1 MEPTTHTAA
10 SSVSSQL
17 ASSALPA
24 SPNELS
30 DAELLT
36 VTRRLVGRSNQLL
49 ASLLA
54 HLGEVEARGIHRARA
69 CASLYAYCIYDLRFS
84 EDEAFRRVSAARL
97 TKKELAR
104 LVRSLDPLP
113 AVPPR
118 IEPLGPAALQLAPG
132 TPSWSRWM
140 SAMNPVR
147 ELESGARPR
156 DWMDG
161 VFSANDGSELL
172 LDDNPESAEH
182 APARVNAVTTSAE
195 HAQARV
201 EPQRYMVQFEA
212 SEEYVELVERAKA
225 LLSHGTPRADLSEL
239 HLRAMRTLVA
249 ELQSQK
255 YAVTARPRRRAEGS
269 AQAESGHEHESEHES
284 QAKLEHDSEVRHESE
299 YDFQPAHEPQ
309 PERESE
315 SRPQHPRRRGRHVPA
330 AIRRA
335 VFERDE
341 GALHVCERR
350 GRALPGDGAARV
362 TSRAR
367 VRARRRA
374 SPGQRDAPLSR
385 SQHPRRRTG
394 FRKGFRRARPRLDPA
409 RALEHS
415 RSRTR
420 RSGADTV
427 QVVGAAP
434 GSAPASV
441 ARRHQGDR
449 FEAQAARAQSSRII
463 RRGH

>member
-1 MEPTTHTAA
+1 
-10 SSVSSQL
+10 
-17 ASSALPA
+17 
-24 SPNELS
+24 
-30 DAELLT
+30 
-36 VTRRLVGRSNQLL
+36 
-49 ASLLA
+49 
-54 HLGEVEARGIHRARA
+54 
-69 CASLYAYCIYDLRFS
+69 
-84 EDEAFRRVSAARL
+84 
-97 TKKELAR
+97 
-104 LVRSLDPLP
+104 
-113 AVPPR
+113 
-118 IEPLGPAALQLAPG
+118 
-132 TPSWSRWM
+132 M

-225 LLSHGTPRADLSEL
+225 LLSHRTPRADLSEL

-249 ELQSQK
+249 QLQSQK

-299 YDFQPAHEPQ
+299 YDFQPAQEPQ

-341 GALHVCERR
+341 GRCR
-350 GRALPGDGAARV
+350 GAAEGI
-362 TSRAR
+362 S
-367 VRARRRA
+367 
-374 SPGQRDAPLSR
+374 SR
-385 SQHPRRRTG
+385 SPTT
-394 FRKGFRRARPRLDPA
+394 RPSTSAGAFTKPDQ
-409 RALEHS
+409 AL
-415 RSRTR
+415 
-420 RSGADTV
+420 
-427 QVVGAAP
+427 
-434 GSAPASV
+434 
-441 ARRHQGDR
+441 
-449 FEAQAARAQSSRII
+449 
-463 RRGH
+463 RRGHGSGSRRGSRFCARVGGASSSGGPLRSASGACTVVAHHPSRALKDSRRRVGR